1 MILILRGV
9 AQLIKLWVCFPE
21 IITNSRQTSEP
32 LEAYMVLN
40 FRARGISRGVH
51 KLAQTSTLI

>member
-9 AQLIKLWVCFPE
+9 AQLIKLWVCFPK

-51 KLAQTSTLI
+51 KLA